1 MTCFSN
7 LALYIY
13 MYFYMHT
20 CTSTQAIKVFIVC
33 HCVSLTESPLVVA
46 VFWAL
51 LTSHSFFAC
60 GHTTTVT
67 SLRVEAA
74 FTGIHGEIN
83 KFNLPLAG
91 LLVGLNTLGPQVQE
105 TSS

>member
-1 MTCFSN
+1 M
-7 LALYIY
+7 
-13 MYFYMHT
+13 
-20 CTSTQAIKVFIVC
+20 
-33 HCVSLTESPLVVA
+33 VA

-91 LLVGLNTLGPQVQE
+91 LLVGLNTLGPQVQG
-105 TSS
+105 TPS